1 MSLKIYIVLLHSLL
15 GFKLLQESLRLG
27 GAIVLFDR
35 DYGVF
40 FFQDFKGYSSLLD
53 DAEWLLERTPQRSWG
68 FMIRPVTN
76 GERYGLWIGEYGP
89 HTSQIVREEL
99 LFDKDSSALGRMLF
113 NYVNHEISEEKIRR
127 KVTLDFCKRK
137 LRNSEII
144 QGFKYYAC
152 PLERFYKSCPH
163 VEKIYEKLE
172 EKYGRGSRIHY
183 SLVADVIFSVKQCE
197 DVLICPLLASSN
209 AFEVIINL
217 NRALRYRK
225 IGEIKI
231 ADRSIVEIS

>member
-1 MSLKIYIVLLHSLL
+1 MLKIYIALQRFLL

-68 FMIRPVTN
+68 FMIRSVRS

-89 HTSQIVREEL
+89 HSNQIVREEL
-99 LFDKDSSALGRMLF
+99 LFDRGSSSLSRMLF
-113 NYVNHEISEEKIRR
+113 NYVNHKIDEEKIRR
-127 KVTLDFCKRK
+127 KVTLDLCKK
-137 LRNSEII
+137 SLRSSEII

-152 PLERFYKSCPH
+152 PIEHLYKSCPH
-163 VEKIYEKLE
+163 VEMIYRRLI
-172 EKYGRGSRIHY
+172 EKYGRGSRINY

-209 AFEVIINL
+209 AFEALINL
-217 NRALRYRK
+217 NMVLRYRR

-231 ADRSIVEIS
+231 VDRGMVEIS